1 MRFRVGILDLCATVV
16 VLAVILLPERSMTV
30 GHAYEPEPDRVRAIA
45 LEQARLAMD
54 PGNDEAADRLARL
67 LTDVGQTDW
76 AVQVASNAAKSSER
90 VSWRA
95 LLAVSTAHAERIEVT
110 EAHRFAM
117 LALDACLASGPEQCP
132 ADERE
137 RLSLYFSQLD
147 AGVKSGIDPR
157 IDPVGFQRA
166 VLAAMRIVRFRGS
179 TSEESSEPAAPQK
192 NQPNGASGA
201 KDPERPSGPSSV
213 SPGEAPQ

>member
-1 MRFRVGILDLCATVV
+1 MRFRVGILDLCATIV
-16 VLAVILLPERSMTV
+16 VLAVILLPERSVTV
-30 GHAYEPEPDRVRAIA
+30 GHAYEPDPERVRGIA

-54 PGNDEAADRLARL
+54 PGNDEAADRLAEL

-76 AVQVASNAAKSSER
+76 AVQVASSAAKSSER

-95 LLAVSTAHAERIEVT
+95 LLAVSTAHAERIEAV
-110 EAHRFAM
+110 EAHRFAR

-147 AGVKSGIDPR
+147 AGVKSGINPR
-157 IDPVGFQRA
+157 IDPVGYHRA
-166 VLAAMRIVRFRGS
+166 VLAAMRIVRYRGS
-179 TSEESSEPAAPQK
+179 TAEERGEPAAPQT
-192 NQPNGASGA
+192 NEP
-201 KDPERPSGPSSV
+201 KDPDRPSGPSSA
-213 SPGEAPQ
+213 SPGEAPE

>member
-1 MRFRVGILDLCATVV
+1 MRFRVGILDLCATIV
-16 VLAVILLPERSMTV
+16 VLAVIVLPERSVTV
-30 GHAYEPEPDRVRAIA
+30 GHAYEPDPERVRAIA

-54 PGNDEAADRLARL
+54 PANDEAADRLAEL
-67 LTDVGQTDW
+67 LTEVGQTDW
-76 AVQVASNAAKSSER
+76 AVQVASSAAKSSER

-95 LLAVSTAHAERIEVT
+95 LLAVSIAHAERIEVV

-147 AGVKSGIDPR
+147 AGVKSGINPR
-157 IDPVGFQRA
+157 IDPAGYHRA
-166 VLAAMRIVRFRGS
+166 VLAAMRIVRFRS
-179 TSEESSEPAAPQK
+179 PNSELRDPPPAPQT
-192 NQPNGASGA
+192 NQP
-201 KDPERPSGPSSV
+201 KDPNRPSGPSSA
-213 SPGEAPQ
+213 SPGQSPE

>member
-1 MRFRVGILDLCATVV
+1 MRFRVGILDLCATIV
-16 VLAVILLPERSMTV
+16 VLAVILLPERSVTV
-30 GHAYEPEPDRVRAIA
+30 GHAYEPDPERLRAIA
-45 LEQARLAMD
+45 LEQARLAID
-54 PGNDEAADRLARL
+54 PGNDEAADQLAQL

-76 AVQVASNAAKSSER
+76 AVQVASAAAKSSER

-117 LALDACLASGPEQCP
+117 LALDACLAAGPELCP

-147 AGVKSGIDPR
+147 AGVKSGFNPR
-157 IDPVGFQRA
+157 IDPVGYHRA

-179 TSEESSEPAAPQK
+179 TSEQRDEQPAPRTNEP
-192 NQPNGASGA
+192 
-201 KDPERPSGPSSV
+201 KDPNLPSGPSPA
-213 SPGEAPQ
+213 SPGQSPE

>member
-1 MRFRVGILDLCATVV
+1 MRFRVGLLDLCATIV
-16 VLAVILLPERSMTV
+16 VLVVILLPERSMTV
-30 GHAYEPEPDRVRAIA
+30 GHAYEPDPDRVRAIA
-45 LEQARLAMD
+45 LEQARLAIE
-54 PGNDEAADRLARL
+54 PGNDEAADRLAGL

-76 AVQVASNAAKSSER
+76 AVQVASTAAKSGER

-117 LALDACLASGPEQCP
+117 LALDACLASGPESCP
-132 ADERE
+132 ADDRE

-157 IDPVGFQRA
+157 IDPVAFQRA

-179 TSEESSEPAAPQK
+179 SVEEGSEPAPPQEK
-192 NQPNGASGA
+192 PTSGPSGA
-201 KDPERPSGPSSV
+201 KDPEQPSGSSSV
-213 SPGEAPQ
+213 GPGQAPQ